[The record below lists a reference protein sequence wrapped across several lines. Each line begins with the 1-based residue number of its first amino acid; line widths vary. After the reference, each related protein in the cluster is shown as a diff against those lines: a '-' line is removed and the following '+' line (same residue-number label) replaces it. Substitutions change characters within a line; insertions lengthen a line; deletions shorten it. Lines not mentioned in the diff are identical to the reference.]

1 MIHLGEALRRAVVH
15 LEEKGSPTPRLDAEL
30 LFAHALGM
38 ERIQLYV
45 EHERPLTEDELERC
59 RELLRRRAARE
70 PVAYILGRW
79 GFRDLDLAV
88 DARVLVPRP
97 ETEHLVERCLV
108 LLEGVEAPAVLDIGT
123 GSGAVALSLAAALP
137 GAAVTATDISPEA
150 LALAGENAGRLGL
163 EVELVQSDLLAG
175 LAGRRFD
182 LIASNPPYVG
192 ERELSGLEPEVRE
205 WEPRLATVAGP
216 DGLAVFRRLLP
227 ELSGHLAPGGAA
239 ALECGAGQA
248 ARLAGELEGLGY
260 GSVLVE
266 RDLGGIERVVS
277 ARWP

>member
-1 MIHLGEALRRAVVH
+1 VIQLGEALRRAVVH

-30 LFAHALGM
+30 LFAHALDV

-45 EHERPLTEDELERC
+45 QHERLLTAAELERC

-97 ETEHLVERCLV
+97 ETEHLVERCLA
-108 LLEGVEAPAVLDIGT
+108 LLEGMEAPAVLDIGT
-123 GSGAVALSLAAALP
+123 GSGAVALSV
-137 GAAVTATDISPEA
+137 AAVVPAATVTASDVSPEA

-163 EVELVQSDLLAG
+163 DVELVQSDLFAG

-192 ERELSGLEPEVRE
+192 ERELAGLEPEVRE
-205 WEPRLATVAGP
+205 WEPRQATVAGP
-216 DGLAVFRRLLP
+216 DGLDVFRRLLP
-227 ELSGHLAPGGAA
+227 DLSAHLAPGGAVA
-239 ALECGAGQA
+239 FECGAGQTA
-248 ARLAGELEGLGY
+248 WLAGELEGLGY
-260 GSVLVE
+260 RAVLVE

-277 ARWP
+277 ARWS